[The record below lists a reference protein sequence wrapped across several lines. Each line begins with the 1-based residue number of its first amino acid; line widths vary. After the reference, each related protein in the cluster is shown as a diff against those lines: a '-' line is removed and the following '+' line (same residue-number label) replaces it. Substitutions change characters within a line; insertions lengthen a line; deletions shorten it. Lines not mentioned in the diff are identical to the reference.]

1 MILDLIEQ
9 AKTLLKKSNPSD
21 DELLQVENAL
31 STYLEALATQPHYRS
46 GDLDDVDE
54 ANAFCAEIRRNAT
67 RIASA
72 AQPPLSRRPP
82 RNHQDPRQ
90 LNRQFQ
96 NRRSASLICR
106 SMLGWTSC

>member
-21 DELLQVENAL
+21 DELLQVETRFRPIWKPWPHTAL
-31 STYLEALATQPHYRS
+31 RS
-46 GDLDDVDE
+46 GGPGDVDE
-54 ANAFCAEIRRNAT
+54 ANRLLREIRRERGR

-72 AQPPLSRRPP
+72 AQPLSRRPP

-96 NRRSASLICR
+96 NRGQQA
-106 SMLGWTSC
+106 